1 MEEQF
6 LVKSLMKNDS
16 AEEDHLLLLVNDL
29 IEEYVL
35 TKIINE
41 FTDKDADYLK
51 VKDRQLRWLAAKAR
65 FRAVKLK

>member
-1 MEEQF
+1 M
-6 LVKSLMKNDS
+6 VKHLMKDGS
-16 AEEDHLLLLVNDL
+16 DEEDHLLLLVTDL

-41 FTDKDADYLK
+41 FKDEDVDYLK

-65 FRAVKLK
+65 FRAVK

>member
-6 LVKSLMKNDS
+6 LVNSLMKDDS
-16 AEEDHLLLLVNDL
+16 VEEDHLLLLVTDL

-41 FTDKDADYLK
+41 FKDEDVDYLK

-65 FRAVKLK
+65 FRAVKIK

>member
-6 LVKSLMKNDS
+6 LVKSLMEDDS
-16 AEEDHLLLLVNDL
+16 VEEDHLLLLVTDL

-41 FTDKDADYLK
+41 FKDEDMDYLK

-65 FRAVKLK
+65 FRAVKIK

>member
-6 LVKSLMKNDS
+6 LVESLMEDDY
-16 AEEDHLLLLVNDL
+16 AEEDQLLLWVNDL

-35 TKIINE
+35 KKIINE
-41 FTDKDADYLK
+41 FKDEDVDYLK
-51 VKDRQLRWLAAKAR
+51 LKDRQLRWLAAKAR

>member
-6 LVKSLMKNDS
+6 LVNSLMKDDS
-16 AEEDHLLLLVNDL
+16 VEEDHLLLLVTDL

-35 TKIINE
+35 TKIIDE
-41 FTDKDADYLK
+41 FKDEDVDYLK

-65 FRAVKLK
+65 FRAVKIK

>member
-6 LVKSLMKNDS
+6 LVNSLMKDDS
-16 AEEDHLLLLVNDL
+16 VEEDHLLLLVTDL

-35 TKIINE
+35 TKIVNE
-41 FTDKDADYLK
+41 FKDEDVDYLK

-65 FRAVKLK
+65 FRAVKIK

>member
-6 LVKSLMKNDS
+6 LVKSLMKDDYV
-16 AEEDHLLLLVNDL
+16 EEDHLLLLVTDL

-41 FTDKDADYLK
+41 FKDEDVDYLK

-65 FRAVKLK
+65 FRAVKIK

>member
-1 MEEQF
+1 M
-6 LVKSLMKNDS
+6 VKSLMEDDS
-16 AEEDHLLLLVNDL
+16 VEEDHLLLLVTDL

-41 FTDKDADYLK
+41 FKDEDMDYLK

-65 FRAVKLK
+65 FRAVKIK

>member
-6 LVKSLMKNDS
+6 LVKGLMKDNS
-16 AEEDHLLLLVNDL
+16 AEEDHFLLLVNDL
-29 IEEYVL
+29 IEEYIL

-41 FTDKDADYLK
+41 FTEEDVDYLK

-65 FRAVKLK
+65 FRAVKIK

>member
-1 MEEQF
+1 M
-6 LVKSLMKNDS
+6 VKSLMKDDYV
-16 AEEDHLLLLVNDL
+16 EEDHLLLLVTDL

-41 FTDKDADYLK
+41 FKDEDVDYLK

-65 FRAVKLK
+65 FRAVKIK

>member
-1 MEEQF
+1 
-6 LVKSLMKNDS
+6 LVKSLMKDDYV
-16 AEEDHLLLLVNDL
+16 EEDHLLLLVTDL

-41 FTDKDADYLK
+41 FKDEDVDYLK

-65 FRAVKLK
+65 FRAVKIK

>member
-6 LVKSLMKNDS
+6 LVNSLMKDDS
-16 AEEDHLLLLVNDL
+16 VEEDHLLLLVTDL

-41 FTDKDADYLK
+41 FKDEDLDYLK

-65 FRAVKLK
+65 FRAVKIK